1 MFIKLQTSGM
11 HVTLIDVQMLQEQ
24 EETRSNFEKLL
35 RDMNRESSDL
45 IKRILEKEIDGLQ
58 SDSNVSSNYTC

>member
-1 MFIKLQTSGM
+1 M